1 MRDQAA
7 TATLERRG
15 EPRIKAN
22 HSALLTTPNAI
33 PIEAWVLGV
42 SSRGVG
48 LRVPEPVPIGAAAR
62 IEAQEVLLFGTIIR
76 CDLIDGA
83 YDVGI
88 VFVRPLELLA
98 ELGKVNAALLAKPE
112 PVLSSAR

>member
-1 MRDQAA
+1 MIKEMRAQAA

-22 HSALLTTPNAI
+22 HPALLTTPNAL
-33 PIEAWVLGV
+33 PIEAWVLDI
-42 SSRGVG
+42 SSKGVG
-48 LRVPEPVPIGAAAR
+48 LRVPEPVPVGAAAR

-76 CDLIDGA
+76 CEPIDGA

-88 VFVRPLELLA
+88 VLARPLELLA
-98 ELGKVNAALLAKPE
+98 ELGKLEASLVAKQE
-112 PVLSSAR
+112 PF